1 MQAKVEVELDE
12 AARKQLETICRSRT
26 LDRRLVLR
34 ARIVL
39 LAAEG
44 LSYRKIGEQLKID
57 YKTAMLWR
65 NRFAAR
71 GFAGIEKEL
80 PGRGRKPQIQA
91 DEVLDIVR
99 RTLLT
104 QPEDAGH
111 WSLRRMAQDSGL
123 SKSTIHR
130 IWQSR
135 GLKPHLFKNCKPS
148 GNAGTEPLQDV
159 VGLA

>member
-1 MQAKVEVELDE
+1 
-12 AARKQLETICRSRT
+12 
-26 LDRRLVLR
+26 
-34 ARIVL
+34 
-39 LAAEG
+39 
-44 LSYRKIGEQLKID
+44 
-57 YKTAMLWR
+57 
-65 NRFAAR
+65 
-71 GFAGIEKEL
+71 
-80 PGRGRKPQIQA
+80 
-91 DEVLDIVR
+91 VLDIVR

-135 GLKPHLFKNCKPS
+135 GLKPHLFKSFKPT